1 MDYKNLNDYE
11 LLSYVSESEESKQI
25 IFEKYKPRIDELATK
40 FIVYCHNTG
49 IELND
54 LTQEGMVGLNDAII
68 NFSETRDTT
77 FYTFAIKC
85 IKSKMI
91 SAIVKAK
98 RLKNKPLNTSIYLEL
113 NELDKSNSF
122 GKTLVDNSN
131 NPEKILINKEEEEKI
146 IKIINNDL
154 SEFEKDVINLKING
168 FKYREIADIL
178 GKEIKLID
186 NTVQKIKR
194 IIREKIKE
202 N

>member
-1 MDYKNLNDYE
+1 
-11 LLSYVSESEESKQI
+11 
-25 IFEKYKPRIDELATK
+25 
-40 FIVYCHNTG
+40 
-49 IELND
+49 
-54 LTQEGMVGLNDAII
+54 MVGLNDAII